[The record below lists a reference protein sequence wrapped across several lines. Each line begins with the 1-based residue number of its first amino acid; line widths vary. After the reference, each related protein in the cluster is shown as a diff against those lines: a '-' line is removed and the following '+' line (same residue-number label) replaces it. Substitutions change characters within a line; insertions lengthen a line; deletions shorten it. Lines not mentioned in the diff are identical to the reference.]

1 MHWPHILVPVTKK
14 EGNNFNSKMVGVF
27 RILLDSLRI
36 NKSSVFLDHF
46 FLLLVLLVFSFL
58 HSKSTPW
65 TYNHTKLYIWMDGWM
80 DGSRERERD
89 LSTEDLADLIPLM
102 RASVFR
108 PILIIMAA
116 GWRNWH
122 NSGSGRREEQRR
134 EDADV
139 DDEENERRWSQP
151 FSSAAIP
158 SILALDQSLPHRRT
172 PLSDHCKLIQHTSN
186 HMGFP
191 HGLRE
196 NRDRSPFHVSGLCA
210 SLKTG
215 RTRARNQVWL
225 L

>member
-1 MHWPHILVPVTKK
+1 MNHHHHRKAFSSPVFPSVQQKASK
-14 EGNNFNSKMVGVF
+14 EQS
-27 RILLDSLRI
+27 
-36 NKSSVFLDHF
+36 H
-46 FLLLVLLVFSFL
+46 
-58 HSKSTPW
+58 
-65 TYNHTKLYIWMDGWM
+65 
-80 DGSRERERD
+80 
-89 LSTEDLADLIPLM
+89 
-102 RASVFR
+102 
-108 PILIIMAA
+108 
-116 GWRNWH
+116 
-122 NSGSGRREEQRR
+122 RREEQRR

-196 NRDRSPFHVSGLCA
+196 NRDGSPFHVSGLCA